1 MVQFNL
7 EEVFI
12 IKIYTLKEWV
22 KDFEDR
28 NYLEIIFIEK
38 GKGMHRI
45 NNVDIAYKAK
55 DIFLIAP
62 DDNHYFNI
70 ESETTFC
77 TFLFT
82 NSLFSSKVNLP
93 DRSYWLRRIDFIL
106 QHPNLKPG
114 DVIRNNVERDLIWQI
129 HSLIQK
135 ENQRKEEYYKHIIS
149 NMVSTTLSIIARN
162 INEGYKQYDLPQKD
176 KHQLIDD
183 ILAYIHKYVYESQ
196 RMKISALASNFN
208 MTNSTL
214 SNYFK
219 KQTGKSLHH
228 YILLHKL
235 DMVKYRLEHTDF
247 TVSEIAYQLGFTDE
261 SHLTRIFK
269 KYFETTPKGYKN
281 SL

>member
-162 INEGYKQYDLPQKD
+162 INDGC
-176 KHQLIDD
+176 
-183 ILAYIHKYVYESQ
+183 
-196 RMKISALASNFN
+196 
-208 MTNSTL
+208 
-214 SNYFK
+214 
-219 KQTGKSLHH
+219 
-228 YILLHKL
+228 
-235 DMVKYRLEHTDF
+235 
-247 TVSEIAYQLGFTDE
+247 
-261 SHLTRIFK
+261 
-269 KYFETTPKGYKN
+269 
-281 SL
+281 

>member
-196 RMKISALASNFN
+196 RMKISALAGNFN